1 MRVRAVT
8 VGWTS
13 TWNGG
18 RIVGG
23 EELGRVVERV
33 RAGCAESGLELQSVR
48 LATQPFPT
56 IVAPG
61 ETAALASALC
71 RLPEAWGFDYVS
83 MGPVRPRELAWCP
96 GLLEALVAEER
107 LFAALAVTDEKGTLS
122 LPAVRWAAEIIA
134 ALSRRTP
141 AGLGNLR
148 FAALAL
154 CPPGIPFFPAAY
166 HDGGP
171 LAFSVAWEAADE
183 VGEAFAGAESLAEAE
198 RRLRE
203 RLTARARQLAAVA
216 ERLAGEVGARFLGI
230 DVSLAPHPEITR
242 SIAGAIERLGVQ
254 PFGGVGTLTVIASL
268 TRVLRDI
275 PVPRTGFCGVMLP
288 VLEDAVLG
296 LRAGYESVSL
306 PLLLAAAAVCGVGLD
321 VVPLPGETTV
331 EQLAAIVLDT
341 ATLATRLGKPLTARL
356 MPVPGKRAGEPVEF
370 DFPYFAPARILPVVG
385 TIPSSWFA
393 LIDEQNTQG
402 E

>member
-71 RLPEAWGFDYVS
+71 RLAEAWGFDYVS

-96 GLLEALVAEER
+96 CLLEALVAEER
-107 LFAALAVTDEKGTLS
+107 LFAALAVTDHKGTLS

-198 RRLRE
+198 RRLRK
-203 RLTARARQLAAVA
+203 RLTAQARQLAAVA

-242 SIAGAIERLGVQ
+242 SIAGAVERLGVR

-356 MPVPGKRAGEPVEF
+356 MPVPGKKAGEPVEF
-370 DFPYFAPARILPVVG
+370 DFPILAPARILPAVG
-385 TIPSSWFA
+385 TIPRSWFA
-393 LIDEQNTQG
+393 LIDEQNT
-402 E
+402 

>member
-1 MRVRAVT
+1 
-8 VGWTS
+8 
-13 TWNGG
+13 
-18 RIVGG
+18 
-23 EELGRVVERV
+23 
-33 RAGCAESGLELQSVR
+33 
-48 LATQPFPT
+48 
-56 IVAPG
+56 
-61 ETAALASALC
+61 
-71 RLPEAWGFDYVS
+71 
-83 MGPVRPRELAWCP
+83 
-96 GLLEALVAEER
+96 
-107 LFAALAVTDEKGTLS
+107 
-122 LPAVRWAAEIIA
+122 
-134 ALSRRTP
+134 
-141 AGLGNLR
+141 
-148 FAALAL
+148 
-154 CPPGIPFFPAAY
+154 
-166 HDGGP
+166 
-171 LAFSVAWEAADE
+171 
-183 VGEAFAGAESLAEAE
+183 
-198 RRLRE
+198 
-203 RLTARARQLAAVA
+203 
-216 ERLAGEVGARFLGI
+216 LAGEVGARFLGI